1 MNLKITSPLAGQSP
15 LKNQSLGTDTESSGI
30 KSSKG
35 SFADAL
41 KDGMQQV
48 NKNLVESDQ
57 KTMDLA
63 SGKSTNIHET
73 MIALSQAELGFQL
86 MTQIRN
92 KALEAYQEVMRMQ
105 A

>member
-15 LKNQSLGTDTESSGI
+15 LKNQSLGTDESSGI

-35 SFADAL
+35 TFADAL

-48 NKNLVESDQ
+48 NKNLVESDN

-63 SGKSTNIHET
+63 SGKSANIHET